1 MLGKE
6 AETTGSGLWC
16 STSSNTTTDAAAA
29 FTLMQQSVC
38 CCCFFA
44 SMSLQQKHFYCCFTS
59 AATVTTQ
66 QQHIYCCSAQNH
78 NLWCSIFS
86 HCARGNKFTQHNT
99 IEHQEKR
106 LNKNASKVTSFD
118 VLLLPISRGTF
129 VILLAWCEENT
140 VLWKVAD
147 RANKISQH

>member
-59 AATVTTQ
+59 AATVTAK
-66 QQHIYCCSAQNH
+66 QQHCCSAQNH

-129 VILLAWCEENT
+129 VILLAWCVENT